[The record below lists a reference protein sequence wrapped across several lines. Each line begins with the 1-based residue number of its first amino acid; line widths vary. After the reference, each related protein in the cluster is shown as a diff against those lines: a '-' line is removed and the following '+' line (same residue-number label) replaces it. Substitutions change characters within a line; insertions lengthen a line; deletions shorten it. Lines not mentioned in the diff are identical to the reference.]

1 MRDRLQELQAARG
14 NQQEGTANGGQQG
27 HAIEMG
33 QMSGQSSMDQ
43 FFQEIQYI
51 QDTLGHIQTNV
62 ARIEELHQ
70 QSLVNISDDQ
80 SNKLSQEMDYH
91 VSETRKQMNEV
102 KGRIK
107 AIEIA
112 NQKVPSSSG
121 DLQIRKSQVEQQ
133 FRQKYRERMER
144 QYRIVCPNATQAEVD
159 AALDSNTGNQLFAQ
173 DLLHSTRHG
182 EAKRALQEVQE
193 RHEDIRRIEQT
204 ILASILLPITTSSII
219 FFLSI
224 ELHTLFQEMQ
234 TLVESQGQMIDSIEG
249 NVTNAV
255 NYTEAAVKH
264 IDTAIV
270 HRKNAP
276 YVVPNCPT
284 LILIIIIVVVVYV
297 YVIAPAKQATDVI
310 TGGNNPSPSPSPAAA
325 TPSTT
330 A

>member
-1 MRDRLQELQAARG
+1 MRDRLQELQPERGAAIG
-14 NQQEGTANGGQQG
+14 DHGPAM
-27 HAIEMG
+27 EMG

-51 QDTLGHIQTNV
+51 QDSLGQIQTSV

-70 QSLVNISDDQ
+70 QSLNELSLNVYSKRLIE
-80 SNKLSQEMDYH
+80 LSQEMDYH
-91 VSETRKQMNEV
+91 VSETRKLMMEI

-121 DLQIRKSQVEQQ
+121 DLQIRKSQCAQLKRKFLDAVQRYQQVEQQ

-173 DLLHSTRHG
+173 ELLQSTRHG
-182 EAKRALQEVQE
+182 EAKRALREVQE

-204 ILASILLPITTSSII
+204 IL
-219 FFLSI
+219 

-234 TLVESQGQMIDSIEG
+234 TLVESQGQMIDSIEN
-249 NVTNAV
+249 NVTNAA
-255 NYTEAAVKH
+255 NYTETAVKH

-270 HRKNAP
+270 HRKSARKRMW
-276 YVVPNCPT
+276 CLIT
-284 LILIIIIVVVVYV
+284 LLLILIIIIIVVVYV
-297 YVIAPAKQATDVI
+297 YVILPSKQAFNAASPDS
-310 TGGNNPSPSPSPAAA
+310 TGTSSTPAASSQ
-325 TPSTT
+325 TPTPT
-330 A
+330 